1 MPGAS
6 RANQFH
12 QRPREESRA
21 RTPPEKTD
29 RQSRLRNR
37 IHELEDSQTTSLVFL
52 FSSLSSSSIN
62 HLPIPIDHLPFFPF
76 LFPSTKARL
85 LYTHA
90 CRDLFSGHPERDP
103 SLFTLL
109 RHSSRNQRYKYART
123 VGCWLRFQGTA
134 KESRGAI
141 SFTRE
146 LVSAGAKMILPAPF
160 STNRA
165 TLSVSFPTKI
175 HPVYPPPLY
184 QPSLRYLNERNLERR
199 KKRNNCNRKSTTGKK
214 LKREEWWSVTRRT
227 KGRPFAEKLRA
238 KRRERRRTK
247 RDGNGGGIE
256 MREIRQ
262 EEVV

>member
-62 HLPIPIDHLPFFPF
+62 HLPIPIDHLPFPF
-76 LFPSTKARL
+76 LFPSSKARL
-85 LYTHA
+85 LLHTRVQRISSLAIQSEIH
-90 CRDLFSGHPERDP
+90 LFSRFSAIPRAINGIN
-103 SLFTLL
+103 TQGLL
-109 RHSSRNQRYKYART
+109 A

-146 LVSAGAKMILPAPF
+146 LVSAGAKNDPPGPLFNESRNPFRLFSHQNPPCLPTASIP
-160 STNRA
+160 
-165 TLSVSFPTKI
+165 TLF
-175 HPVYPPPLY
+175 
-184 QPSLRYLNERNLERR
+184 
-199 KKRNNCNRKSTTGKK
+199 
-214 LKREEWWSVTRRT
+214 
-227 KGRPFAEKLRA
+227 
-238 KRRERRRTK
+238 
-247 RDGNGGGIE
+247 
-256 MREIRQ
+256 EIF
-262 EEVV
+262 

>member
-29 RQSRLRNR
+29 KQSRLRNR

-62 HLPIPIDHLPFFPF
+62 HLPIPIDHLPFPF
-76 LFPSTKARL
+76 LFPSSKARL
-85 LYTHA
+85 LLHTRVQRISSLAIQSEIH
-90 CRDLFSGHPERDP
+90 LFSRFSAIPRAINGIN
-103 SLFTLL
+103 TQGLL
-109 RHSSRNQRYKYART
+109 A

-184 QPSLRYLNERNLERR
+184 QPSLRYFRTKEISRG
-199 KKRNNCNRKSTTGKK
+199 GKK
-214 LKREEWWSVTRRT
+214 ETTATGS
-227 KGRPFAEKLRA
+227 
-238 KRRERRRTK
+238 RRRG
-247 RDGNGGGIE
+247 RN
-256 MREIRQ
+256 
-262 EEVV
+262 

>member
-37 IHELEDSQTTSLVFL
+37 IHELEDLQTTSLVFL

-62 HLPIPIDHLPFFPF
+62 HLPIPIDHLPFPF
-76 LFPSTKARL
+76 LFPSSKARL
-85 LYTHA
+85 LLHTRVQRISSLAIQSEIH
-90 CRDLFSGHPERDP
+90 LFSRFSAIPRAINGIN
-103 SLFTLL
+103 TQGLL
-109 RHSSRNQRYKYART
+109 A

-146 LVSAGAKMILPAPF
+146 LVSAGAKNDPLGPLFNESRNPFRLFSHQNPPCLPTASIP
-160 STNRA
+160 
-165 TLSVSFPTKI
+165 TLF
-175 HPVYPPPLY
+175 
-184 QPSLRYLNERNLERR
+184 
-199 KKRNNCNRKSTTGKK
+199 
-214 LKREEWWSVTRRT
+214 
-227 KGRPFAEKLRA
+227 
-238 KRRERRRTK
+238 
-247 RDGNGGGIE
+247 
-256 MREIRQ
+256 EIF
-262 EEVV
+262 